1 MFKLQQ
7 ADGSFLVQPVNLITD
22 EAELQNAQYA
32 SGGNGAFSVNLNSSF
47 SGFSGADKYYSK
59 NPLTVVDLNMDGYPD
74 FLDSKGGMSML
85 SLGYG
90 RYYMADLSGKVLSAD
105 VNGDGLTDLLVYT
118 AGTLTLK
125 LNNGNGF
132 TDTQLLVNNALNG
145 LYVLDCDG
153 DSQPDILATLAT
165 NDASYLAFFR
175 NQGNGKFKKNIKSVK
190 GYVNWSPPY
199 YINNNGRPT
208 LFSNTKSNYGDPEDY
223 WTNTAHTYGEQQV
236 TQWDWDANFKIDTL
250 TVNPDN
256 DMLLFFRLAMSMAM
270 ARPNW
275 WLSAMSSGPTAP
287 NCAKSSG
294 ACGICLLQKP
304 TPLPARWQ
312 RPI

>member
-175 NQGNGKFKKNIKSVK
+175 NQGNGKFKKTS
-190 GYVNWSPPY
+190 
-199 YINNNGRPT
+199 R
-208 LFSNTKSNYGDPEDY
+208 
-223 WTNTAHTYGEQQV
+223 A
-236 TQWDWDANFKIDTL
+236 
-250 TVNPDN
+250 
-256 DMLLFFRLAMSMAM
+256 
-270 ARPNW
+270 
-275 WLSAMSSGPTAP
+275 
-287 NCAKSSG
+287 
-294 ACGICLLQKP
+294 
-304 TPLPARWQ
+304 
-312 RPI
+312 